1 MKVNLRQIYDR
12 SWAQGWV
19 LDKHTT
25 KSTLVGHDANG
36 RPQFETLRTEA
47 GEATYQLKYRRDL
60 SQATRLAEAIAT
72 HVYPKFEHVGFIVP
86 MPASTPR
93 PRQPVTEVAAAL
105 GRLVNRPVSDQI
117 LQKRGRGQSMKDLQ
131 AKQDKVAALG
141 GAFTINEGFIQKT
154 GRWNV
159 LLVDDLYASGA
170 TMEAAAATLK
180 AYSKVRNVYV
190 VALTWS

>member
-1 MKVNLRQIYDR
+1 
-12 SWAQGWV
+12 
-19 LDKHTT
+19 
-25 KSTLVGHDANG
+25 
-36 RPQFETLRTEA
+36 
-47 GEATYQLKYRRDL
+47 
-60 SQATRLAEAIAT
+60 
-72 HVYPKFEHVGFIVP
+72 
-86 MPASTPR
+86 
-93 PRQPVTEVAAAL
+93 
-105 GRLVNRPVSDQI
+105 
-117 LQKRGRGQSMKDLQ
+117 MKDLQ